1 MRKIVVPFDR
11 SQYALRALQHAIAL
25 VRDLGQGEVHVVH
38 VHESAV
44 DYGRAAAYQSADKIE
59 KGLDKASAEILKPAD
74 ELLTKAGIAHRTAV
88 LTGSPAEQVSHY
100 VDENGGTEIV
110 MGSRGAGAV
119 GNLLLGSVATKVI
132 HHAHVPVTVVK

>member
-25 VRDLGQGEVHVVH
+25 VRDLGHGEVHVLH
-38 VHESAV
+38 VHESAL
-44 DYGRAAAYQSADKIE
+44 DYGRAAAYQSAEAIE

-74 ELLTKAGIAHRTAV
+74 DLLTEAGIAHRTAI
-88 LTGSPAEQVSHY
+88 LTGNPAEKIAQY
-100 VDENGGTEIV
+100 VDEHGCTEIV

>member
-11 SQYALRALQHAIAL
+11 SQHALRALQHAIKL
-25 VRDLGQGEVHVVH
+25 VGDVGEGEVHVVH

-44 DYGRAAAYQSADKIE
+44 DYGRAAAYQSAATIE
-59 KGLDKASAEILKPAD
+59 TGLDRISAEILKPAD
-74 ELLTKAGIAHRTAV
+74 ELLSKAGIAHRTAI
-88 LTGSPAEQVSHY
+88 LTGRPADQIAHY
-100 VDENGGTEIV
+100 VDENACTEIV

-119 GNLLLGSVATKVI
+119 GSLLLGSVATNVI

>member
-11 SQYALRALQHAIAL
+11 SQYALRALEHAIAL

-44 DYGRAAAYQSADKIE
+44 DYGRATAYQSAETIE

-74 ELLTKAGIAHRTAV
+74 ELLSKAGIAHRTAI
-88 LTGSPAEQVSHY
+88 LTGSPAEKIAHY
-100 VDENGGTEIV
+100 VDESGGTEIV